1 MINWNPVTTVGIT
14 VSDLSLSYP
23 GSESTQVL
31 DSLTLEV
38 KPGEIVALLGS
49 SGCGKSTLLRAIAG
63 LLEVNAG
70 RVDIVGEHASRRRGD
85 ISFVFQDA
93 TLLPWRTVDQ
103 NILLPFEVGALGKA
117 GREQRLGS
125 QSREA
130 RLKEVLAAVGLDDFD
145 RQKYPRELSGGMRMR
160 TSIARALI
168 TDPSVLLLDEPFA
181 ALDEILRTKLNE
193 LVLELWEQRKRTIL
207 FVTHNVAEAITLS
220 HRVVILGGGKVHCDL
235 PNPVQWPRPA
245 DLRTTAEFA
254 EFFGRVSQ
262 ELSRVA

>member
-1 MINWNPVTTVGIT
+1 MTTVGIS

-23 GSESTQVL
+23 GSESARVL
-31 DSLTLEV
+31 ESLSLDV

-63 LLEVNAG
+63 LLEASDG
-70 RVDIVGEHASRRRGD
+70 GVDFVGEHANRRKGD

-93 TLLPWRTVDQ
+93 TLLPWRTVSQ
-103 NILLPFEVGALGKA
+103 NILLPFEVGALRKG
-117 GREQRLGS
+117 GGDQRHASGTW
-125 QSREA
+125 EA
-130 RLKEVLAAVGLDDFD
+130 RLQEVLAAVGLNELD
-145 RQKYPRELSGGMRMR
+145 RKKYPRELSGGMRMR

-207 FVTHNVAEAITLS
+207 FVTHNIAEAITLS
-220 HRVVILGGGKVHCDL
+220 QRVVILGGGKVHCDL
-235 PNPVQWPRPA
+235 PNPLPWPRTSE
-245 DLRTTAEFA
+245 LRTSAGFA
-254 EFFGRVSQ
+254 EFYGRVSQ